1 MDNCRGDN
9 KIKQEEQAL
18 NEEAIVIIK
27 KRINFGYDGREAFGA
42 ILFPKV

>member
-18 NEEAIVIIK
+18 NEEAIVIVSRYMWYLK
-27 KRINFGYDGREAFGA
+27 S
-42 ILFPKV
+42 